1 MPVGVLAIQ
10 GDFEKHLDA
19 LARVGMEGVE
29 VRSPEHL
36 SKVERLILPGG
47 ESTTVGLLL
56 QRYGLGEAIQDA
68 AKRGMPMWGTCM
80 GMILMARS
88 IQGRENQYRLNLLD
102 IEVARNA
109 FGAQVHSFED
119 EVEIADL
126 EEPVL
131 GVFIRAPV
139 VTQCGEGVR
148 PLGQFQGKVVAVRQG
163 ALMGTSFHPEL
174 TDDTRLHSY
183 FLEIEPT
190 PVDSHG

>member
-126 EEPVL
+126 DEPVL